1 MATLLIIGGTGF
13 FGKSILDSF
22 QRGLLRPWSIH
33 HVIVMARNAERL
45 KEEAPSLLGVQV
57 ELLSADIAKTD
68 HLPQADFIIHAAA
81 SSDARDYLKS
91 PQKERKN
98 IIAGVLNYCRLAKI
112 THNKS
117 KILYV
122 SSGAVYGTQ
131 PPELDM
137 ISEDYQFLDPD
148 DIPEGKRDYACAKR
162 DAEQAFIELG
172 NAGLNVS
179 VARCFAFVGPWLPLD
194 YHFAIGNFIADGL
207 AGKKIAAQSDHR
219 VYRSYMYADD
229 LVEWL
234 MAIVSASSTRIP
246 IWNVG
251 SEESVLIDSVAR
263 VVSRYCG
270 VESAQS
276 DYLNEKTDRYVPS
289 TERVRREL
297 GVEIKFN
304 LLEAI
309 TKTIE
314 IIKKTRIQ
322 VRSETID

>member
-1 MATLLIIGGTGF
+1 MATLLIIGGTWF

-45 KEEAPSLLGVQV
+45 KEEAPSLLGFQV

-98 IIAGVLNYCRLAKI
+98 IIAGVLNYCGLAKNFQ
-112 THNKS
+112 NKS

-122 SSGAVYGTQ
+122 SSGAVYGRQ
-131 PPELDM
+131 SPELDM

-172 NAGLNVS
+172 NGGLNVS

-194 YHFAIGNFIADGL
+194 RHYAIGNFIRDGMRGNPIEVK
-207 AGKKIAAQSDHR
+207 ACHR
-219 VYRSYMYADD
+219 AFRSYMHSDD
-229 LVEWL
+229 LVYWL
-234 MAIVSASSTRIP
+234 MSIAASGNLDCP
-246 IWNVG
+246 VFNVG
-251 SEESVLIDSVAR
+251 SDQEIEIHALAEKVANIFNVPAYNHPFSLSDSDV
-263 VVSRYCG
+263 
-270 VESAQS
+270 
-276 DYLNEKTDRYVPS
+276 DRYIPS
-289 TERVRREL
+289 LEKAKGGL
-297 GVEIKFN
+297 GLSLKFD
-304 LLEAI
+304 LDRALAI
-309 TKTIE
+309 SIE
-314 IIKKTRIQ
+314 QIATSK
-322 VRSETID
+322 SEK